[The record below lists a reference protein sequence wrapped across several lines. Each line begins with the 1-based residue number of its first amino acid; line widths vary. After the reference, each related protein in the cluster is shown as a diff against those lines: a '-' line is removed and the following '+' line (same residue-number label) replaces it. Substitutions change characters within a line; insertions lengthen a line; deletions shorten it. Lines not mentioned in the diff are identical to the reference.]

1 MAYRLICGRPKQCYA
16 STSEESVVSDSA
28 HIGRLLG
35 PTLIV
40 ITISEWTNLDV
51 FAAAA
56 GPTYAAHVYLTG
68 TLLFVAGLAIV
79 RAHNVWS
86 HQWPVLITLVGWLA
100 IIVGL
105 ARMFAP
111 LSSQWA
117 GQSIPLLYGSLAAL
131 FGIGVILTYKSYDAS
146 VH

>member
-1 MAYRLICGRPKQCYA
+1 M
-16 STSEESVVSDSA
+16 SDSA

-35 PTLIV
+35 PALIV
-40 ITISEWTNLDV
+40 IVVSEWINLDV

-56 GPTYAAHVYLTG
+56 GLTYATHVYLNG

-86 HQWPVLITLVGWLA
+86 HQWPVLITLVGWFA

-117 GQSIPLLYGSLAAL
+117 GQSAPVLYGSLAAL
-131 FGIGVILTYKSYDAS
+131 LGSGIF
-146 VH
+146 

>member
-1 MAYRLICGRPKQCYA
+1 M
-16 STSEESVVSDSA
+16 
-28 HIGRLLG
+28 
-35 PTLIV
+35 IV
-40 ITISEWTNLDV
+40 ISLSEWINLDI

-56 GPTYAAHVYLTG
+56 GPTYATHVYLNG

-86 HQWPVLITLVGWLA
+86 RQWPVLITLVGWFA

-111 LSSQWA
+111 LSSQRA
-117 GQSIPLLYGSLAAL
+117 GQSAPVLYGSLIWL
-131 FGIGVILTYKSYDAS
+131 LGVGIILTYKSYGAS
-146 VH
+146 VR

>member
-1 MAYRLICGRPKQCYA
+1 M
-16 STSEESVVSDSA
+16 SDSA

-56 GPTYAAHVYLTG
+56 GPTYAAHVYLNG